1 MYLEFL
7 PDGSIDCPLLIF
19 SPSVPIEAEQLHQSL
34 HDIVS
39 VSGTS
44 VNIHALPFISPIDD
58 CKLSAQVGE
67 QNLGVVLSATLGVV
81 LSETKNHFNW
91 KLTLQSWK
99 NVLDLLY
106 IFTLQDHHDDRYTRY
121 QWLDETS
128 NISVLISTGHRR
140 W

>member
-19 SPSVPIEAEQLHQSL
+19 SPSVPGEAEQLYQAL
-34 HDIVS
+34 HDMVS

-44 VNIHALPFISPIDD
+44 VDIHALPFISSVDG
-58 CKLSAQVGE
+58 CKLSAQVVE
-67 QNLGVVLSATLGVV
+67 QNLGVVLLNTLGVV
-81 LSETKNHFNW
+81 LSDTKNHFTW
-91 KLTLQSWK
+91 KLTRQSWK
-99 NVLDLLY
+99 DVLELLY
-106 IFTLQDHHDDRYTRY
+106 PFTLQDRHDGYTRY